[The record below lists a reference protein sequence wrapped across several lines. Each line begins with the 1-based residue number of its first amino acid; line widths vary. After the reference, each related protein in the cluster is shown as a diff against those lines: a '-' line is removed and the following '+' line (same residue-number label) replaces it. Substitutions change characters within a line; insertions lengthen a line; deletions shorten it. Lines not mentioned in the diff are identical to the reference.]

1 MTDSKFAVLS
11 MDVED
16 WYHLN
21 YFLGKASTDYSML
34 DGFSNYV
41 DLLNKHEIKTTFF
54 VLSELADKLREELK
68 YAVSCGHEIACHG
81 KTHIRPLDMETGV
94 FKAEITEAKTV
105 LEDLIGKEV
114 MGYRA
119 PCYGIDDER
128 YAAVK
133 AAGFKY
139 SSSRMD
145 VPNHPLYGEIDLTA
159 YEQPVKGV
167 YYKDDFAEFSLSTQ
181 EVMGKHI
188 AVSGGGWIRI
198 LPWNT
203 HMKPLIKKYLKDAQ
217 SYTLYIHP
225 FELST
230 KEMPAV
236 QDTGLLTN
244 IRARRGLGK
253 VDSKVEELIDMLES
267 NDFRFRTFGE
277 CYNALNAEYRKD
289 KLTV

>member
-1 MTDSKFAVLS
+1 MINSKFAVMS
-11 MDVED
+11 MDIED

-21 YFLGKASTDYSML
+21 YFLGKASNEFSML
-34 DGFSNYV
+34 DGFTNYV

-54 VLSELADKLREELK
+54 VLSELADKIREELK

-81 KTHIRPLDMETGV
+81 KTHTRPLDMEVDT
-94 FKAEITEAKTV
+94 FKSEITEAKSV

-133 AAGFKY
+133 EAGFKY

-145 VPNHPLYGEIDLTA
+145 VPNHPLYGEIDLSSYA
-159 YEQPVKGV
+159 QPVKGV
-167 YYKDDFAEFSLSTQ
+167 YYKDGFAEFSLSTQ
-181 EVMGKHI
+181 EIFGKHI

-203 HMKPLIKKYLKDAQ
+203 LMKPLIKKYLESAQ
-217 SYTLYIHP
+217 SYSLYIHP
-225 FELST
+225 FELS
-230 KEMPAV
+230 KREMPEVA
-236 QDTGLLTN
+236 DTGFLTN

-253 VDSKVEELIDMLES
+253 VDARVEELIAILES
-267 NDFRFRTFGE
+267 NDFEFRTFGS
-277 CYNALNAEYRKD
+277 CYAALNTEYRKEIL
-289 KLTV
+289 KV